1 MIRLGLCCKF
11 HEAPIA
17 FKTTTAT
24 ALSRLGPAARLARL
38 SALCRTNAEAL
49 RAALDFCAAHDIGS
63 FRVNSQ
69 ILPIRTHPTLGYA
82 VAELP
87 DADAIVD
94 AFRACGDVARR
105 RGLRLT
111 FHPDQFILLSS
122 PSADITRQ
130 SLADLAYHAEVAGWI
145 GADVINIHAGGAYGD
160 KPATLARLA
169 DALRALPPAIRSRLT
184 LENDD
189 RTYTP
194 ADLLPLCRATG
205 TPFVYDVHHHRC
217 RPDGLSVAEV
227 TRAALETWNREPL
240 FHVSSPRDGHDA
252 KDPRPHHD
260 FIAPPDL
267 PHEWFDLDLTVEVE
281 AKAKE
286 VAVARLRQ
294 HLLGKR
300 VALLPLTGASPTS
313 AL

>member
-1 MIRLGLCCKF
+1 MN
-11 HEAPIA
+11 
-17 FKTTTAT
+17 KTILTLSVAVLLTTACDTSRIRKVAAT
-24 ALSRLGPAARLARL
+24 ATTPG
-38 SALCRTNAEAL
+38 
-49 RAALDFCAAHDIGS
+49 LDE
-63 FRVNSQ
+63 V
-69 ILPIRTHPTLGYA
+69 
-82 VAELP
+82 LP
-87 DADAIVD
+87 DADQE
-94 AFRACGDVARR
+94 FKSGR
-105 RGLRLT
+105 
-111 FHPDQFILLSS
+111 FS
-122 PSADITRQ
+122 
-130 SLADLAYHAEVAGWI
+130 
-145 GADVINIHAGGAYGD
+145 
-160 KPATLARLA
+160 
-169 DALRALPPAIRSRLT
+169 
-184 LENDD
+184 
-189 RTYTP
+189 
-194 ADLLPLCRATG
+194 
-205 TPFVYDVHHHRC
+205 
-217 RPDGLSVAEV
+217 PDGLSVAEV